1 MIQIQRRLWQ
11 EVCELLLLGVLKAS
25 ISHSMA
31 CISFEQD
38 GMVPKLCYN
47 CSLNFV
53 IFGNP
58 LAEIKGYLSNLG
70 EWVLKN

>member
-1 MIQIQRRLWQ
+1 
-11 EVCELLLLGVLKAS
+11 
-25 ISHSMA
+25 MA